1 MDLNLFKK
9 LNDLSRN
16 EEFKLACQSDD
27 MDKIELMLID
37 YGIIAKVGEAGQVD
51 PRAGWYY
58 TNLYVVAEAIAAGV
72 VAAVANFVVTTPS
85 PKSSE
90 YILHSPVLQNVLKM
104 ISKFGNTEFTNIALE
119 RFSKIESDTF
129 A

>member
-72 VAAVANFVVTTPS
+72 VTAVANFVVTTPS

-119 RFSKIESDTF
+119 RFSKIESNTF

>member
-1 MDLNLFKK
+1 MELNLFKK

-16 EEFKLACQSDD
+16 EEFKLACQSED
-27 MDKIELMLID
+27 MEKIELLLID
-37 YGIIAKVGEAGQVD
+37 YGIIAKVGETGQAD

-58 TNLYVVAEAIAAGV
+58 TNLYVVAEAVAAGV
-72 VAAVANFVVTTPS
+72 VAAVANFVVVMPS
-85 PKSSE
+85 QKSSE
-90 YILHSPVLQNVLKM
+90 YVLHSPILQNVLKM

-119 RFSKIESDTF
+119 RFSKIESNTF

>member
-9 LNDLSRN
+9 LNDLSRD

-119 RFSKIESDTF
+119 RFSKIESNTF

>member
-90 YILHSPVLQNVLKM
+90 YILHSPVLQNVLKI

-119 RFSKIESDTF
+119 RFSKIESNTF

>member
-90 YILHSPVLQNVLKM
+90 YILNSPVLQNVLKI

-119 RFSKIESDTF
+119 RFSKIESNTF